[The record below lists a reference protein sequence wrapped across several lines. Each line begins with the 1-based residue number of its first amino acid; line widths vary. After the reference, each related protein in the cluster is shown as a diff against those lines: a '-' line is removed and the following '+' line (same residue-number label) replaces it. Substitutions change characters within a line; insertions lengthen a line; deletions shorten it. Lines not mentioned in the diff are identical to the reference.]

1 MKPQVRGPR
10 TRPVVVLAPLS
21 AVLLSDRMDGVS
33 DSTPVPAQEAA
44 PPGRLLITGYAAE
57 QVLWLVPLLLGLVLF
72 VVGGVL
78 VVVWVGILLVA
89 AAIPLIRLVTNRQR
103 HIAGRLLGADLPP
116 PYKPIPRGGPLVQ
129 LRSVLTD
136 PMTWRD
142 LVWILWAITF
152 GWAISL
158 IVIVLLLA
166 VVTVFFWWFGSYP
179 LLRMRSQVD
188 RVLLTYGSTE
198 TLERRVAALTR
209 SRAEAVDHSAAELRR
224 LERDLHDGT
233 QARLVAV
240 SMSLGMAEE
249 QFDRDPEAARRTVSE
264 ARAATSAAI
273 ADLRSVVRGI
283 HPPVLADRG
292 LDGAIRALALD
303 MAAPVG
309 VVGELP
315 GRPPAP
321 VESAVY
327 FAVAECLA
335 NSAKHAGHGH
345 AWVELHHDQ
354 HLLRVVVGDDGHG
367 GADVERGTGMRGVM
381 RRLAAFDG
389 TMSVSS
395 PDGGPT
401 IVTMEVPCVLSQSG
415 GGSSSPRTTPSS
427 APA

>member
-1 MKPQVRGPR
+1 MSDPTP
-10 TRPVVVLAPLS
+10 AP
-21 AVLLSDRMDGVS
+21 APER
-33 DSTPVPAQEAA
+33 AQ
-44 PPGRLLITGYAAE
+44 PGHLQLTGYAAE
-57 QVLWLVPLLLGLVLF
+57 QVLWLVPLVVGLVFFL
-72 VVGGVL
+72 VGGLL
-78 VVVWVGILLVA
+78 VVVWAGILLVA
-89 AAIPLIRLVTNRQR
+89 AAIPLIRLIANRQR
-103 HIAGRLLGADLPP
+103 QIAGRILDVDLPP
-116 PYKPIPRGGPLVQ
+116 PYRPLADEGPLLR

-152 GWAISL
+152 GWVISL
-158 IVIVLLLA
+158 LVVVLLLA
-166 VVTVFFWWFGSYP
+166 IATGFFWWFGAYP
-179 LLRMRSQVD
+179 LLRIRSQVD

-198 TLERRVAALTR
+198 TLERRVEALTR
-209 SRAEAVDHSAAELRR
+209 SRAAAVDHSAAELRR

-249 QFDRDPEAARRTVSE
+249 LFESDPETARRTVSE

-292 LDGAIRALALD
+292 LEGAIRALALD
-303 MAAPVG
+303 MAVPVEVAG
-309 VVGELP
+309 GLP

-321 VESAVY
+321 IESAVY

-335 NSAKHAGHGH
+335 NSAKHAAHTQ
-345 AWVELHHDQ
+345 AWVELHHADG
-354 HLLRVVVGDDGHG
+354 LLRVVVGDDGRG
-367 GADVERGTGMRGVM
+367 GADVAAGTGMTGVM

-389 TMSVSS
+389 TMTVSS

-401 IVTMEVPCVLSQSG
+401 IVTLEVPCALTPTPRP
-415 GGSSSPRTTPSS
+415 GSSSPRTTPSS